1 MRCNQIIE
9 IIEYL
14 NDFNHKW
21 TYIFLFFNL
30 ALEREFSKSQRN
42 IFFYFYLDD
51 WHIFQSR
58 VSMLLTNV
66 RVECIELQSD
76 IQLEEKFAQM
86 SLLDFYKLYLSE
98 EKYFSFGEYLYLLEK
113 IFSPYEAHKEIK

>member
-1 MRCNQIIE
+1 
-9 IIEYL
+9 
-14 NDFNHKW
+14 
-21 TYIFLFFNL
+21 
-30 ALEREFSKSQRN
+30 
-42 IFFYFYLDD
+42 
-51 WHIFQSR
+51 
-58 VSMLLTNV
+58 MLLTNV